1 MIVFRDSSEFGP
13 ALRST
18 AEGLGIPAAAV
29 EKDYWVSEILRA
41 MSREFGNDFVFKG
54 GTSLSKAYR
63 IVERFSEDVDVLVLP
78 GSRGRGAVDK
88 LMKV

>member
-63 IVERFSEDVDVLVLP
+63 IVERFSDVNADRKSQHLLTL
-78 GSRGRGAVDK
+78 SR
-88 LMKV
+88 